1 MMTWFITGASR
12 GIGRELA
19 EQLLKRGDRVAA
31 TMRNVSALDGL
42 AEQYGERLWRAQL
55 DVTET
60 ADVFRVVEQAFTDL
74 GRIDAVVSNAG
85 YGIMGAAEEYADA
98 QVDEL
103 ISTNLTASIHLT
115 RAVTPHLRR
124 QGGGHISQVSSM
136 GAHIGFAGFSLYHAS
151 KWGIEGFFEAFTK
164 EVTPFGI
171 TTTLIEPGMIRTS
184 FYEASRYTPVADAY
198 ADHPEIIREV
208 DPAQLIGSQGKV
220 VEQII
225 VNASAAQPEAR
236 LLLGSDA
243 WEMVTSAL
251 RTRLMAAEAQRDQAA
266 VTDIDH
272 EPTQN

>member
-103 ISTNLTASIHLT
+103 ISTNLTASIHLA

-136 GAHIGFAGFSLYHAS
+136 GAHIGFAGFSLYHA
-151 KWGIEGFFEAFTK
+151 TK
-164 EVTPFGI
+164 
-171 TTTLIEPGMIRTS
+171 
-184 FYEASRYTPVADAY
+184 
-198 ADHPEIIREV
+198 
-208 DPAQLIGSQGKV
+208 
-220 VEQII
+220 
-225 VNASAAQPEAR
+225 
-236 LLLGSDA
+236 
-243 WEMVTSAL
+243 
-251 RTRLMAAEAQRDQAA
+251 
-266 VTDIDH
+266 
-272 EPTQN
+272 